1 MIYSTATGASGK
13 ARVESAD
20 QTAQGSDIGEA
31 NARVTGTAQGAHQF
45 IRVQYTADGAVI
57 MYKQLR
63 DLDTDEVQTNCI
75 RRVSDGATIPFNPAN
90 RDYQEYLGGR

>member
-1 MIYSTATGASGK
+1 
-13 ARVESAD
+13 
-20 QTAQGSDIGEA
+20 
-31 NARVTGTAQGAHQF
+31 
-45 IRVQYTADGAVI
+45 

-90 RDYQEYLGGR
+90 RDYQKYLEWVAEGNTPEPAE